1 MAQSLAQLFVHTVF
15 STKRRLPMIPIE
27 LQPELY
33 AYTAPSP
40 AEFRGKNAIEY
51 DEEYV
56 WG

>member
-1 MAQSLAQLFVHTVF
+1 
-15 STKRRLPMIPIE
+15 MIPIE